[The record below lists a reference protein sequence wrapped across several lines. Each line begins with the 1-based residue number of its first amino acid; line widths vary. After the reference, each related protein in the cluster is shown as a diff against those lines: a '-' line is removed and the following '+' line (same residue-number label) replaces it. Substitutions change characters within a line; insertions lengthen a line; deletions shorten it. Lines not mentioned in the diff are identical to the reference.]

1 MIYRAK
7 PFKPLWII
15 ILLILIVFKT
25 GCDKTDLIDEYYLG
39 DLIYSNPYEGTEIL
53 VYKSSDGGEYS
64 FHCQGRSRTT
74 YENLVSVNTNDYY
87 IVESDYTTFIDS
99 TNEYRFGILLETSR
113 SRQAELGIGLSNYLL
128 EKGDNYT
135 SNSKFYLPLDKNN
148 LKDGQEYYDSI
159 NINGMYYYQ
168 VFSDP
173 CELYFQSG
181 NSSDT
186 SQLLSIVYYNTAQGL
201 VKLDFT
207 NGVTWEL
214 EEIQN

>member
-1 MIYRAK
+1 MINIRYNNL
-7 PFKPLWII
+7 FWI
-15 ILLILIVFKT
+15 LILSAFAIIGSNCK
-25 GCDKTDLIDEYYLG
+25 KSNLIGEYYLG
-39 DLIYSNPYEGTEIL
+39 DLIYSNPYEGTEVL
-53 VYKSSDGGEYS
+53 VFKSSDGGEYS

-74 YENLVSVNTNDYY
+74 YENLVSVNSNDYY

-99 TNEYRFGILLETSR
+99 TNEYRFGILLKTSR

-135 SNSKFYLPLDKNN
+135 SDSKFYLPLDKNN

-159 NINGMYYYQ
+159 AINGKFYYY
-168 VFSDP
+168 VFSDQ

-186 SQLLSIVYYNTAQGL
+186 NQLLSVVYYNTAQGL
-201 VKLDFT
+201 VKLDFN